1 MEVRFPGLGLDLK
14 IYDVAL
20 KIGSF
25 EIYWYAVVI
34 CLGLVLAVLYCYRR
48 SKLFGVKGD
57 DFLDVVFWGFFG
69 GIIGA
74 RAYYVAYAFDQFKD
88 NLWQIFNF
96 RTGGMA
102 IYGGLIGAIL
112 VGAIACRV
120 KKMKVLPVLDL
131 AGMGFFIGQALGRWG
146 NFFNQE
152 AFGSNTTLPWGMY
165 SPNTEAYLSRHATA
179 LADLGVAVDPTMPV
193 HPCFFYEFLWCLA
206 GFLILHF
213 YTKHRRFD
221 GEMFLLYIGWYGL
234 GRFWIEGLRTDSLM
248 IGRLRVSQLLAGAC
262 VVAALITWLIV
273 KGKIRAAHDESYLR
287 PQAWQLARAA
297 VAAEGEG
304 GPEPSAPEEGEAGP
318 ADPAPEAPDAPDG
331 EDGR

>member
-1 MEVRFPGLGLDLK
+1 MTKRDLSSTRPRWL
-14 IYDVAL
+14 ISLSLIHISL

-165 SPNTEAYLSRHATA
+165 LSLIHISRRDGGPDDRH
-179 LADLGVAVDPTMPV
+179 
-193 HPCFFYEFLWCLA
+193 HP
-206 GFLILHF
+206 
-213 YTKHRRFD
+213 
-221 GEMFLLYIGWYGL
+221 
-234 GRFWIEGLRTDSLM
+234 GLRQRAGLRLQKRLHLPGARPAAHRLCQP
-248 IGRLRVSQLLAGAC
+248 GRLRLGGRQPVSYTHLGFS
-262 VVAALITWLIV
+262 T
-273 KGKIRAAHDESYLR
+273 
-287 PQAWQLARAA
+287 
-297 VAAEGEG
+297 
-304 GPEPSAPEEGEAGP
+304 GP
-318 ADPAPEAPDAPDG
+318 
-331 EDGR
+331 